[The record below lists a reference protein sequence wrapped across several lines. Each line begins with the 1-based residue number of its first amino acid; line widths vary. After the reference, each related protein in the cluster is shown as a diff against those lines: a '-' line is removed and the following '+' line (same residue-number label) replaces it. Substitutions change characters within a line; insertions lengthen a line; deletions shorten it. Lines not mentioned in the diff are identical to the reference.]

1 MESLMILNCSVFS
14 KKMVDIIKVFQ
25 QIGWDIYNPQGKV
38 EYLPVGDNGN
48 YEWQCDNMTE
58 SMFYDIIS
66 EKAINNEQI
75 GVNLFYNNSKEGISL
90 LAYNTNEIVLSLA
103 INRRII
109 DEIHTDIVW
118 YLVNIVYKFFNMGIR
133 LISYKFEEFEC

>member
-1 MESLMILNCSVFS
+1 MESLMTLNCGVFS

-38 EYLPVGDNGN
+38 EYLPVGDDEN
-48 YEWQCDNMTE
+48 YDWQCDNMTE
-58 SMFYDIIS
+58 STFYDIIS

-90 LAYNTNEIVLSLA
+90 LAYDTNKIVLSLA

-109 DEIHTDIVW
+109 DEIHTDMVW